1 MECDFFM
8 NGSIVALI
16 TPFKNNEID
25 FDELNKL
32 CDFHLENK
40 TDGLLLL
47 GTTAEAESLSDDE
60 KYNLV
65 KFIYDRVYQKI
76 DIMIGIISNITEEV
90 VRLASLFEEFDI
102 NSYLVINPY
111 YNKTNI
117 SGMLKHFT
125 YIADHV
131 NKPIILYNVPK
142 RTGMSIPIEVVRA
155 LSYHKNIIGIKE
167 ASGDFLYQ
175 LELAGFINEGFKFYS
190 GDDTTMLLSLYLG
203 ASGVINVIG
212 NAFPKEMRLI
222 TNSFNKNNDISKL
235 AFYKLFNLIKA
246 MYREVSPIGIKYVM
260 YLLGFEVLGYRRPLD
275 EPSKELKRELEKE
288 MLLLIE
294 E

>member
-1 MECDFFM
+1 M

>member
-1 MECDFFM
+1 M

-212 NAFPKEMRLI
+212 NAFPKEMSLI

-235 AFYKLFNLIKA
+235 AFYKLFNLIKV

>member
-1 MECDFFM
+1 M

-65 KFIYDRVYQKI
+65 KFVYDRVYQKI

-111 YNKTNI
+111 YNKTNT

-142 RTGMSIPIEVVRA
+142 RTGMNIPIEVVRA

-190 GDDTTMLLSLYLG
+190 GDDSTMLLSLYLG

-212 NAFPKEMRLI
+212 NAFPKEMKLI
-222 TNSFNKNNDISKL
+222 TNSFNKNNEISKL
-235 AFYKLFNLIKA
+235 AFYKLFNLIKI